1 MARETRR
8 LDKVVGG
15 TTGMAIISE
24 GIAYV
29 CEEVGVD
36 KFRLM
41 QQPGFLVNSEQ
52 RMFELVKE
60 DYFYGKEEKRN
71 KKYNWFIALIVF
83 QVMIVN
89 MFLLTKIGGSRLR
102 VGVTQ
107 ILYGSSVLFN
117 VYLFNKIKIKRY
129 EVEGIIARKKCALY
143 KVLNSWDKLG
153 REPSLEE
160 AKIASSRPTAI
171 TAVSPFEVSAM
182 IMIAFGINTIISNII
197 ISMPLTMVLTV
208 CVIKFRVCNIFERGK
223 MCNPTER
230 ELKEAMLLVSFY
242 NETSN

>member
-52 RMFELVKE
+52 RIFELVKE

-71 KKYNWFIALIVF
+71 KKYNWL
-83 QVMIVN
+83 
-89 MFLLTKIGGSRLR
+89 
-102 VGVTQ
+102 
-107 ILYGSSVLFN
+107 
-117 VYLFNKIKIKRY
+117 
-129 EVEGIIARKKCALY
+129 VEGIIARKKCALY

-223 MCNPTER
+223 MCNPTES

>member
-102 VGVTQ
+102 VGVT
-107 ILYGSSVLFN
+107 
-117 VYLFNKIKIKRY
+117 
-129 EVEGIIARKKCALY
+129 
-143 KVLNSWDKLG
+143 
-153 REPSLEE
+153 
-160 AKIASSRPTAI
+160 
-171 TAVSPFEVSAM
+171 
-182 IMIAFGINTIISNII
+182 
-197 ISMPLTMVLTV
+197 
-208 CVIKFRVCNIFERGK
+208 
-223 MCNPTER
+223 
-230 ELKEAMLLVSFY
+230 
-242 NETSN
+242 

>member
-71 KKYNWFIALIVF
+71 KKIQLVYSVNCISGNDCQYVSSDENW
-83 QVMIVN
+83 
-89 MFLLTKIGGSRLR
+89 
-102 VGVTQ
+102 
-107 ILYGSSVLFN
+107 
-117 VYLFNKIKIKRY
+117 
-129 EVEGIIARKKCALY
+129 RK
-143 KVLNSWDKLG
+143 
-153 REPSLEE
+153 
-160 AKIASSRPTAI
+160 
-171 TAVSPFEVSAM
+171 
-182 IMIAFGINTIISNII
+182 
-197 ISMPLTMVLTV
+197 
-208 CVIKFRVCNIFERGK
+208 
-223 MCNPTER
+223 
-230 ELKEAMLLVSFY
+230 
-242 NETSN
+242 

>member
-1 MARETRR
+1 
-8 LDKVVGG
+8 
-15 TTGMAIISE
+15 
-24 GIAYV
+24 
-29 CEEVGVD
+29 
-36 KFRLM
+36 
-41 QQPGFLVNSEQ
+41 
-52 RMFELVKE
+52 MF
-60 DYFYGKEEKRN
+60 D
-71 KKYNWFIALIVF
+71 
-83 QVMIVN
+83 
-89 MFLLTKIGGSRLR
+89 
-102 VGVTQ
+102 
-107 ILYGSSVLFN
+107 

-223 MCNPTER
+223 MCNPTES